1 MVHRL
6 FISSFCFPGTG
17 RVSPIQRA
25 YVTGTFAYR
34 APELLRGEAPC
45 AKADVYS
52 FGITL
57 WEMLSR
63 TQAYAGQNPHV
74 VIFGV
79 VAYGLRPALEELGSV
94 DPGLVDPGE
103 EDGDVVERC
112 YRDLM
117 RECWEGDARH
127 RPSAQDLADVL
138 YLWNAYF

>member
-1 MVHRL
+1 M
-6 FISSFCFPGTG
+6 G

-63 TQAYAGQNPHV
+63 TQPYSGQNPHV

-79 VAYGLRPALEELGSV
+79 VAYRLRPGLEELRPGAVV
-94 DPGLVDPGE
+94 DPGDGDGDG
-103 EDGDVVERC
+103 DGDVVERC

-117 RECWEGDARH
+117 RECWEGDARD